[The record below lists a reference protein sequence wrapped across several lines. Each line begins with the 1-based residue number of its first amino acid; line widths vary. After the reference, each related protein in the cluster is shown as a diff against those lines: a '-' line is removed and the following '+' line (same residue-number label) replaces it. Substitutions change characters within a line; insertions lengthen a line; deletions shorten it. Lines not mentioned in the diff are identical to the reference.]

1 MAKDPVCGMYV
12 DEESPPFKKEIRGR
26 MYYFC
31 SETCFRTFER
41 PEIELRNL
49 KYLVAFSLVLSFL
62 TLGFTWFDV
71 LPFLKQPQWLFLLAT
86 PVQFVA
92 GWRYYRGAWDALR
105 AKTANMDTLIAV
117 GTTAAWLYST
127 VVTLQITFPGTFPEI
142 FPREELYFDTAAL
155 IVALILLG
163 KLLEEIAKGRASE
176 AVRKLMDLQPRMA
189 RVVRN
194 GKEVEMPVERV
205 EVGDLVVVRPGEK
218 IPVDGVVMEG
228 YSSIDESMITGE
240 SIPVEKVIGD
250 EVIGATLNK
259 TGMLRFKAT
268 KVGADTTLSQIITL
282 VEEAQLSSAP
292 MQRLA
297 DRVAAYFVPAVI
309 GIALLV
315 FVFWHFNTGSLT
327 FALTR
332 FIAVVIVACPCALG
346 IATPAA
352 IMVGTGKGAEN
363 GILIKGGEYLEKTR
377 KLQAV
382 LFDKTGTLTKGKPS
396 VTDIVCFGGF
406 REEEVLKLA
415 AIAEKGSEHPLG
427 EAILE
432 KAREERLEVDDPE
445 SFEAVPGFGVKAT
458 NRGRV
463 ILLGNRR
470 LMKEYKI
477 GLSEPEKSLQRL
489 EGEGKTVMI
498 LAVDRK
504 VAGLVAVADTLK
516 EYSKEAVSALQKMGI
531 RVVML
536 TGDNE
541 RTAKA
546 IAKELGIERVLSEV
560 LPGAKANEIKKLQ
573 EEGLVVGMVGD
584 GINDAPALAQADVG
598 IAIGG
603 GTDVAVETGDIV
615 LIKDD
620 LRDVVTAIQ
629 LSRSTVQKI
638 MQNLFWAFGY
648 NVALIPLAAGIL
660 VPLGIVMHPIYAAAA
675 MALSSVS
682 VVTNSL
688 LLRRFTPILS

>member
-12 DEESPPFKKEIRGR
+12 DEESPPFKKKIRGR

-31 SETCFRTFER
+31 SETCLRTFEQ

-92 GWRYYRGAWDALR
+92 GWRYYKGAWDALK

-117 GTTAAWLYST
+117 GTTTAWLYST

-142 FPREELYFDTAAL
+142 FPAEELYFDTAAL

-189 RVVRN
+189 RVLRN

-297 DRVAAYFVPAVI
+297 DRVAAYFVPTVI

-377 KLQAV
+377 KLQAI

-406 REEEVLKLA
+406 REEEVLRLA

-432 KAREERLEVDDPE
+432 KAREDKLDIADPE
-445 SFEAVPGFGVKAT
+445 SFEAVPGLGVKAT
-458 NRGRV
+458 HRGRV

-470 LMKEYKI
+470 LMKENKI
-477 GLSEPEKSLQRL
+477 GLPEPEKSLRRL
-489 EGEGKTVMI
+489 EGDGKTVMI
-498 LAVDRK
+498 LAVDKK

-516 EYSKEAVSALQKMGI
+516 EYSKEAVSALQRMGI

-546 IAKELGIERVLSEV
+546 IAKELGIERVLAEV

-638 MQNLFWAFGY
+638 VQNLFWAFGY

-660 VPLGIVMHPIYAAAA
+660 APLGIVMHPIYAAAA

-688 LLRRFTPILS
+688 LLRRFTPMLS